1 MANVNGAN
9 FSTIWAPSMS
19 RLTMAFQ
26 SSMWPAVVGFIFLMI
41 SASAVGNRVYSA
53 SLSTLVSTL
62 AASTVGDV
70 LATSSLICAVNC
82 RTFASEL
89 TAPPCHFTCL
99 LSSSRKSLTPFEP
112 KRAMRLVSQAIS

>member
-1 MANVNGAN
+1 MAKVNAAT

-26 SSMWPAVVGFIFLMI
+26 SSMWPGVVGFILLMI
-41 SASAVGNRVYSA
+41 SASAVGKSAYTA
-53 SLSTLVSTL
+53 SLSILVSTL
-62 AASTVGDV
+62 AITAGDV
-70 LATSSLICAVNC
+70 LSTSSLIWAVNC

-89 TAPPCHFTCL
+89 PAFSCHFTFF

-112 KRAMRLVSQAIS
+112 KRAMRPVSQAIS